1 MEAGTEALHIR
12 LDQLEHGEQ
21 FAVGEQHLA
30 IVVGDADHGVQ
41 IVQRLDH
48 ELAMAQALL
57 HHIDADGELVLGI
70 LQRVQQR
77 CEVAGGVAQVQTL
90 GASVADR
97 HHRTHCLLQ
106 LRVVTTARPPPEP
119 GACRAQHQQGGQ
131 QASEPAQEAA
141 GYQRGGVAGEQC
153 QHPDM
158 RSSGQPCSPGGARNV
173 PTGGRLD
180 DGAASC
186 ASDIG

>member
-90 GASVADR
+90 VRPSPIA
-97 HHRTHCLLQ
+97 
-106 LRVVTTARPPPEP
+106 TTARI
-119 GACRAQHQQGGQ
+119 ACCNCV
-131 QASEPAQEAA
+131 S
-141 GYQRGGVAGEQC
+141 
-153 QHPDM
+153 
-158 RSSGQPCSPGGARNV
+158 
-173 PTGGRLD
+173 
-180 DGAASC
+180 
-186 ASDIG
+186 